1 MTVFLESVVGTYTNN
16 GTIESDGNKTVVA
29 NSTDYVWILVEA
41 VGSTPSVAILA
52 RGYITVVAE

>member
-41 VGSTPSVAILA
+41 VGTSPSASILA
-52 RGYITVVAE
+52 RGYSTVVAE